1 MENELSPEEI
11 LRYSRH
17 LVIPEIG
24 LKGQNKLKHS
34 SVLIVGCGGLGSI
47 IALYLAASGVGH
59 IGLVD
64 FDTIELSNLQRQVIY
79 KTDLIGKSKV
89 LSARNQLSALNPEIR
104 VDVYEELFN
113 SKNAEKIAAPYQIL
127 IDGTDN
133 IPTRYL
139 INDLCV
145 LTGKPY
151 IYGAV
156 YRFSG
161 QVGIFDSS
169 KGACY
174 RCIFP
179 EPPPPESVPPCAVAG
194 VVGVVPG
201 QIGLFQATEVIKL
214 ILDIGSP
221 LISQLMLFDAL
232 ESKTNTINIS
242 KNPKCKVCSP
252 SPEISH
258 LIDYEKF
265 CNMTILNLDQ
275 EMENSYGIDSAD
287 LNKRIAAG
295 ETLRLIDLREPVELQ
310 IIAIP
315 NSENISF
322 YRFSEEIK
330 KWDKSKPMILICH
343 IGFLSAIARNI
354 MVGAGFKEVKVLR
367 GGIRAWAHETDLPSR
382 IY

>member
-1 MENELSPEEI
+1 MENDFSPEEI

-24 LKGQNKLKHS
+24 LDGQNKLKHS
-34 SVLIVGCGGLGSI
+34 SVLIIGCGGLGSI
-47 IALYLAASGVGH
+47 IALYLAASGVGR
-59 IGLVD
+59 IGIVD
-64 FDTIELSNLQRQVIY
+64 YDAIELSNLQRQVIY
-79 KTDLIGKSKV
+79 KTDLIGTSKV
-89 LSARNQLSALNPEIR
+89 LSARNQLSALNPDIR
-104 VDVYEELFN
+104 VDIFEKLFT
-113 SKNAEKIAAPYQIL
+113 SRNAEKIAAPYQIL

-145 LTGKPY
+145 FTGKPY
-151 IYGAV
+151 VYGAV

-169 KGACY
+169 RGACY

-201 QIGLFQATEVIKL
+201 LIGLFQATEVIKL
-214 ILDIGSP
+214 ILGIGSP
-221 LISQLMLFDAL
+221 LISQLLLFDAL
-232 ESKTNTINIS
+232 ESKTNIINVP
-242 KNPKCKVCSP
+242 KNPSCKVCRP
-252 SPEISH
+252 NPEITH

-265 CNMTILNLDQ
+265 CNMTIRNQDHAI
-275 EMENSYGIDSAD
+275 ENSHSINSAE
-287 LNKRIAAG
+287 LNKEIALG
-295 ETLRLIDLREPVELQ
+295 QVLRLIDLREPVEQQ

-322 YRFSEEIK
+322 YRFSEEMK
-330 KWDKSKPMILICH
+330 KWDKSKPVVLICH

-354 MVGAGFKEVKVLR
+354 MAEAGFKDVKVLR
-367 GGIRAWAHETDLPSR
+367 GGIRAWARETDSSSR

>member
-1 MENELSPEEI
+1 MDFDLTADEI

-24 LKGQNKLKHS
+24 LEGQNKLKHS

-47 IALYLAASGVGH
+47 IALYLAASGVGR
-59 IGLVD
+59 IGIVD
-64 FDTIELSNLQRQVIY
+64 YDTIELSNLQRQVIY
-79 KTDLIGKSKV
+79 KTDLIGTSKV
-89 LSARNQLSALNPEIR
+89 QSARNQLSALNPNIR
-104 VDVYEELFN
+104 VDIFEELFTTT
-113 SKNAEKIAAPYQIL
+113 NAEKIAATYQIL

-145 LTGKPY
+145 FTGKPFV
-151 IYGAV
+151 YGAV

-201 QIGLFQATEVIKL
+201 LIGLFQATEVIKL

-242 KNPKCKVCSP
+242 KNPKCKVCSS

-265 CNMTILNLDQ
+265 CNMTILNQGQ
-275 EMENSYGIDSAD
+275 EMENSHGIDTVD

-310 IIAIP
+310 IIKIP

-330 KWDKSKPMILICH
+330 KWDKSKPVILICH

-354 MVGAGFKEVKVLR
+354 MVDAGFKDVKVLR
-367 GGIRAWAHETDLPSR
+367 GGIRAWASVADSPSR